1 MPALEL
7 SFVSD
12 YAGYRLDV
20 SHLVADECDYAGSHL
35 DVSCLVADECDY
47 AGYRLDVSC
56 LVADETF
63 SPVMMLVRQQ
73 EEHLAH

>member
-7 SFVSD
+7 SFVS
-12 YAGYRLDV
+12 
-20 SHLVADECDYAGSHL
+20 
-35 DVSCLVADECDY
+35 DY

-73 EEHLAH
+73 EERLAH